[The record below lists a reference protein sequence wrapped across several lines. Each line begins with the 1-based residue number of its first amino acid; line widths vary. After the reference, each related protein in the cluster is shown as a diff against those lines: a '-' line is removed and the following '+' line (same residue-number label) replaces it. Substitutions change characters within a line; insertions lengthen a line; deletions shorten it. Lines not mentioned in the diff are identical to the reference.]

1 MHIRRNLLWVVQL
14 VSLGIIL
21 VISWRLLDREV
32 WALLAASITLF
43 GSLYAEHRTLPPED
57 E

>member
-1 MHIRRNLLWVVQL
+1 MDIRRVILWLIQV
-14 VSLGIIL
+14 VSLITIL
-21 VISWRLLDREV
+21 VVSWRLLDREV

-43 GSLYAEHRTLPPED
+43 GSLYVEHTSPED

>member
-1 MHIRRNLLWVVQL
+1 MHIRRNLLWFLQL
-14 VSLGIIL
+14 ASLGIIL
-21 VISWRLLDREV
+21 IVSWRLLDREV